1 MSHTIST
8 YFTDDHRACDQRLTR
23 VEDSAAARDWD
34 GARAAV
40 ADLAATTLH
49 HFRLEEDILF
59 PALEQAHPGA
69 RGPTSVMRGEH
80 AQARRLLEDL
90 TAAAVMGSRSETLG
104 LAETLLML
112 LQQHNAKEEGILY
125 PMADAVL
132 ETTGEALAARLDE
145 APNGA

>member
-1 MSHTIST
+1 MPDAVST

-23 VEDSAAARDWD
+23 VEDRAAARDWD

-40 ADLAATTLH
+40 ADLAAAALH
-49 HFRLEEDILF
+49 HFRLEEEVLF
-59 PALEQAHPGA
+59 PDLEQAHPGA

-80 AQARRLLEDL
+80 TQARRLLEDL
-90 TAAAVMGSRSETLG
+90 TTAAAMGSRSETLG
-104 LAETLLML
+104 LVETLLML

-132 ETTGEALAARLDE
+132 GTTGEALAARLDE
-145 APNGA
+145 ALDGA

>member
-1 MSHTIST
+1 MPDAVST

-23 VEDSAAARDWD
+23 VEDRAAARDWD

-40 ADLAATTLH
+40 ADLTAATLH
-49 HFRLEEDILF
+49 HFRLEEEVLF
-59 PALEQAHPGA
+59 PELEQAHPGA

-90 TAAAVMGSRSETLG
+90 TTAAAMGSRSETLG
-104 LAETLLML
+104 LVETLLML

-132 ETTGEALAARLDE
+132 GTTGEALAARLDE
-145 APNGA
+145 ALDGA

>member
-1 MSHTIST
+1 MPDAVST

-23 VEDSAAARDWD
+23 VEDRAAARDWD

-40 ADLAATTLH
+40 ADLTAATLR
-49 HFRLEEDILF
+49 HFRLEEDVLF
-59 PALEQAHPGA
+59 PELEQAHPGA

-90 TAAAVMGSRSETLG
+90 TTAAAMGSRSETLG
-104 LAETLLML
+104 LVETLLML

-145 APNGA
+145 APDGV

>member
-1 MSHTIST
+1 MSDAIST
-8 YFTDDHRACDQRLTR
+8 YFTDDHRACDHLLTR
-23 VEDSAAARDWD
+23 VEDRAAARDWD

-40 ADLAATTLH
+40 ADLAAATLH
-49 HFRLEEDILF
+49 HFRLEEEVLF
-59 PALEQAHPGA
+59 PDLEQAHPGA

-90 TAAAVMGSRSETLG
+90 TAAVTIGSRSETLG
-104 LAETLLML
+104 LVETLLML

-132 ETTGEALAARLDE
+132 GTSGEALAARVDD
-145 APNGA
+145 GASGA

>member
-1 MSHTIST
+1 MSDAIST

-23 VEDSAAARDWD
+23 VEDRAAARDWD

-40 ADLAATTLH
+40 ADLAAATLH
-49 HFRLEEDILF
+49 HFRLEEEVLF
-59 PALEQAHPGA
+59 PDLELSHPGA
-69 RGPTSVMRGEH
+69 RGPISVMQGEH

-90 TAAAVMGSRSETLG
+90 TAAAAMGSRSETLG
-104 LAETLLML
+104 LVETLLML

-132 ETTGEALAARLDE
+132 GTTGEALAARLDDTTD
-145 APNGA
+145 GT